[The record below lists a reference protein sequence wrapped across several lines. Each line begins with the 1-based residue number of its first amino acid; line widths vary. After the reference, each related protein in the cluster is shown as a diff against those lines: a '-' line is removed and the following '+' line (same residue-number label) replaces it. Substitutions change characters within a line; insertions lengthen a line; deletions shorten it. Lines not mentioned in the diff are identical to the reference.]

1 MPICGMR
8 ELILFT
14 TSNAASRALV
24 SEHARVGAFC
34 VDIVCELELER
45 EVGHLEPGVTASFC

>member
-1 MPICGMR
+1 MT
-8 ELILFT
+8 LFT

-24 SEHARVGAFC
+24 SEHARVGAFR